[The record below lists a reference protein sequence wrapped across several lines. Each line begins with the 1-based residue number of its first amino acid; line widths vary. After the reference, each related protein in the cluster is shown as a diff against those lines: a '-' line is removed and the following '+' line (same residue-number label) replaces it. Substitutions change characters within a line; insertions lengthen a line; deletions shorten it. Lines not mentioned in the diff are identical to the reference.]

1 MDTCIALFRGI
12 NVGGNR
18 QLPMAE
24 LRTMLEKHGCAEVRT
39 YIQSGN
45 AIFCRKAADHAEL
58 AKRIGA
64 AIAKSRGFEP
74 KVLVLTRSEL
84 EKAAAA
90 NPFPQASAKP
100 KDLHLFFLADAPT
113 KPDLKA
119 LAALKAPTEQFVL
132 KGKVFYLYTPD
143 GLGKSKLAEKA
154 ERLLGVDAT
163 ARNWRTVTTLVEMA
177 QASS

>member
-1 MDTCIALFRGI
+1 MDICIALFRGI

-45 AIFCRKAADHAEL
+45 AIFCSKASDYAGL

-64 AIAKSRGFEP
+64 AVAKSRGFEP
-74 KVLVLTRSEL
+74 RVLILTRSEL

-100 KDLHLFFLADAPT
+100 QSLHLFFLADTPT

-119 LAALKAPTEQFVL
+119 LAALKTLTEQFVL
-132 KGKVFYLYTPD
+132 KGKVFYLYPPD